1 MPNDCVRCRRLVDN
15 TFCTS
20 DVAVMETDGAMA
32 CHEVKSHWQ
41 GDVRAKIKTAAAMC
55 PFRFIAVKA
64 KPRRDCGGWAVEE
77 F

>member
-1 MPNDCVRCRRLVDN
+1 M
-15 TFCTS
+15 
-20 DVAVMETDGAMA
+20 METEGAMA

-41 GDVRAKIKTAAAMC
+41 DDVRAKIKTAAAMC